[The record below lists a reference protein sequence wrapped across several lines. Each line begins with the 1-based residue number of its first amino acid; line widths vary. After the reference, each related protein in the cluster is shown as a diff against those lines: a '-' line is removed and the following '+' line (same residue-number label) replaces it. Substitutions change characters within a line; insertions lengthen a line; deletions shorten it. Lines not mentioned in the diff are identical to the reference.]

1 MGKSLLTE
9 AFGCSV
15 ERLGLAQVLR
25 GNGGPGI
32 GPIEALQIP
41 WKRYFRLLGLPKQE
55 AYNREHGITPETIKK
70 SVDSPLDELL
80 RAGSL
85 NVDKT
90 KSVAA
95 QAASRQATDPEQE
108 IKRLKKQMKAA
119 AAKLEFERA
128 AEIRDL
134 IRELQAL
141 VVGA

>member
-1 MGKSLLTE
+1 M
-9 AFGCSV
+9 
-15 ERLGLAQVLR
+15 AQAIDETAR
-25 GNGGPGI
+25 
-32 GPIEALQIP
+32 
-41 WKRYFRLLGLPKQE
+41 RRTKQE
-55 AYNREHGITPETIKK
+55 AYNVEHGITPETIKK
-70 SVDSPLDELL
+70 AVDSPLDELL

-85 NVDKT
+85 NVDKS

-95 QAASRQATDPEQE
+95 QAASREATDPEQE

>member
-1 MGKSLLTE
+1 M
-9 AFGCSV
+9 
-15 ERLGLAQVLR
+15 
-25 GNGGPGI
+25 
-32 GPIEALQIP
+32 
-41 WKRYFRLLGLPKQE
+41 
-55 AYNREHGITPETIKK
+55 
-70 SVDSPLDELL
+70 DSPLDELL

-85 NVDKT
+85 NVDKS

-95 QAASRQATDPEQE
+95 QAASREATDPEQE